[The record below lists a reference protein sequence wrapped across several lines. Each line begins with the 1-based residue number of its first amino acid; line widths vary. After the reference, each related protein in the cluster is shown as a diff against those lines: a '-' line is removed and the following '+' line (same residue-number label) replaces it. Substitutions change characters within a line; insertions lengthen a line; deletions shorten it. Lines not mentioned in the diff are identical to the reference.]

1 MKNSLLSP
9 FNSAI
14 GKAAIVALSLFLAA
28 AAPRASA
35 VTFNLEDQTA
45 TSSGATSPGAY
56 TTLALNNSGLMMT
69 LSRQGGSTFDIV
81 DATSATF
88 PSSFATRALDPFSD
102 TSASGFVANFSAS
115 LSGFSL
121 EFGDFD
127 GDRDKLTLSA
137 YSGLNGTGTL
147 LGTVTVNW
155 NGDFGAGDPAAIASL
170 SGLSGIQSVVFIGG
184 SSRFF
189 PNSVYYDNFTAT
201 LDMTTVP
208 EGGSSLVLLGFGFV
222 GLAFAGRI
230 ISRRHTVPA

>member
-1 MKNSLLSP
+1 MS
-9 FNSAI
+9 
-14 GKAAIVALSLFLAA
+14 
-28 AAPRASA
+28 
-35 VTFNLEDQTA
+35 
-45 TSSGATSPGAY
+45 
-56 TTLALNNSGLMMT
+56 
-69 LSRQGGSTFDIV
+69 LSRQGGSRFDIV

-88 PSSFATRALDPFSD
+88 PSSFATRALDPFFD
-102 TSASGFVANFSAS
+102 TSASAFVANFSAS

-127 GDRDKLTLSA
+127 GDRDRLTLSA

-201 LDMTTVP
+201 LEFNGVP
-208 EGGSSLVLLGFGFV
+208 EGGSSLLFLGC
-222 GLAFAGRI
+222 GLAGIVFTGRI
-230 ISRRHTVPA
+230 IFRRRLVPA

>member
-1 MKNSLLSP
+1 MKNSLHSP
-9 FNSAI
+9 IGTAI

-45 TSSGATSPGAY
+45 TSAGGTSPGAY
-56 TTLALNNSGLMMT
+56 TTLALSNGGLTMS

-88 PSSFATRALDPFSD
+88 PSSFGTRTLDPFSD
-102 TSASGFVANFSAS
+102 TSSSAFVANFSSS

-127 GDRDKLTLSA
+127 GDRDRLTLSA

-155 NGDFGAGDPAAIASL
+155 NGDFGMGDAAAVASL
-170 SGLSGIQSVVFIGG
+170 SGLSGIQSVIFIGG
-184 SSRFF
+184 SRSF
-189 PNSVYYDNFTAT
+189 PNSVYYDNFIAT
-201 LDMTTVP
+201 LDATTVP
-208 EGGSSLVLLGFGFV
+208 EGGSSVLLLGFGLV
-222 GLAFAGRI
+222 GLGFGGRLI
-230 ISRRHTVPA
+230 FRRHIVLA

>member
-1 MKNSLLSP
+1 MKNSPYSP
-9 FNSAI
+9 IATAL
-14 GKAAIVALSLFLAA
+14 GKAAIVTLSLFLAA
-28 AAPRASA
+28 SAARASA
-35 VTFNLEDQTA
+35 VTFNLEDQAA
-45 TSSGATSPGAY
+45 TSAGGVSPGAL
-56 TTLALNNSGLMMT
+56 TALVLNNGGLTMS

-88 PSSFATRALDPFSD
+88 PSSFGTRALDPFSD
-102 TSASGFVANFSAS
+102 TSSSAFVANFSSS

-137 YSGLNGTGTL
+137 FSGLNGTGTL

-155 NGDFGAGDPAAIASL
+155 NGDFGMGDAAKVASL

-184 SSRFF
+184 SKNAF
-189 PNSVYYDNFTAT
+189 PNSVFYDNFIAT

-208 EGGSSLVLLGFGFV
+208 EGGSSVLLLGFGLA
-222 GLAFAGRI
+222 GLLFTGRLLF
-230 ISRRHTVPA
+230 RHIVPA